1 MLLSEMVMA
10 AMVYFNLECY
20 QIISICGV
28 LKCQDMSLCESTFI
42 YCPGHWRGIFNIVF
56 HALRL
61 SKFSYTTSLNF
72 LSPL

>member
-1 MLLSEMVMA
+1 MLLSDMVTA

-20 QIISICGV
+20 QIISICDV

-42 YCPGHWRGIFNIVF
+42 YYPGHWRHIFNIVYR
-56 HALRL
+56 ALRL
-61 SKFSYTTSLNF
+61 SKFFYLTSPNF